1 MNDDKK
7 KETLKKS
14 IDYII
19 DTIKASLENP
29 DYDNINVAVELISS
43 SNNVFVYGSG
53 RSGLVG
59 KTFAMRLMQLGLNSH
74 FVGETTT
81 PAVKGGDCVILV
93 SKTGETQ
100 TAIQTARIVDERV
113 PGADIIVIS
122 ASPDST
128 LVEFGDINVII
139 DIENGEEDN
148 RYAPLGTVFEDT
160 AMIFLD
166 GLIAVLME
174 ELGEEVADLKDR
186 HPILI

>member
-1 MNDDKK
+1 MNDTEKN
-7 KETLKKS
+7 EILKKS
-14 IDYII
+14 MEYIL
-19 DTIKASLENP
+19 DTIRTSLKNP
-29 DYDNINVAVELISS
+29 DFDKINLAVELISS

-113 PGADIIVIS
+113 PGADIIVVS
-122 ASPDST
+122 ASPEST
-128 LVEFGDINVII
+128 LVEFGDIKVII

-166 GLIAVLME
+166 GIVAVLME
-174 ELGEEVADLKDR
+174 ELGEEVEDMKDR